1 MCKKFPRQKR
11 GGKERELLKVT
22 SCFPGVWLIRLGG
35 NPVTDVDAPE
45 GGLEMASLRCT
56 SKRSCPGSI

>member
-1 MCKKFPRQKR
+1 MCKKFPRQKW

-35 NPVTDVDAPE
+35 EPNH
-45 GGLEMASLRCT
+45 
-56 SKRSCPGSI
+56 